1 MDPYRVIIRPLH
13 NEKSVRDVET
23 QNAYHF
29 EVERTASKEQ
39 IRQAIEEIF
48 NVKVTKVRTM
58 KRPGKKRRAR
68 QRIVH
73 TSTWKKAIVTLA
85 EGDNIDLGY

>member
-23 QNAYHF
+23 LNAYHF
-29 EVERTASKEQ
+29 EVAGAATKTDIQ
-39 IRQAIEEIF
+39 QAIENIF
-48 NVKVTKVRTM
+48 EVKVHGVRTM

-68 QRIVH
+68 LRTVH
-73 TSTWKKAIVTLA
+73 TRTWKKAVVTLA
-85 EGDNIDLGY
+85 EGESIDLGY